1 MAMLALVVASRYHHV
16 LPGLTQLD
24 FDFPAKAKRE
34 QI

>member
-1 MAMLALVVASRYHHV
+1 MAMLALVVASRYRLV

-24 FDFPAKAKRE
+24 FDFPAEAKGE